1 MPNKKKKLYIYI
13 LFFLDKKQKYLDMKK
28 ENTIKGS
35 CPSAESKLTREIY
48 KQREKVEEKKTSTQ
62 TKNIYILDKMLMFV

>member
-1 MPNKKKKLYIYI
+1 
-13 LFFLDKKQKYLDMKK
+13 MKK
-28 ENTIKGS
+28 ENTMKGS